1 MILSSHS
8 LIKALS
14 LGVLFFTLQA
24 KAAEPVQVGS
34 KAFTESVI
42 LGEMATQL
50 GNDAGISTVHRSQLG
65 GTRILWNALLSG
77 QIDAY
82 PEYTGTI
89 VQELLPGTDPELDAH
104 CKRIDVAGIG
114 MIKSVVMTTPENG
127 HAGEVIMTWKIRT
140 IQRPRIPPAALP
152 GFSNEF

>member
-1 MILSSHS
+1 MVRSSHL
-8 LIKALS
+8 LIEVVS
-14 LGVLFFTLQA
+14 VGVLFFTLRAQ
-24 KAAEPVQVGS
+24 AAEPVQVGS

-50 GNDAGISTVHRSQLG
+50 GNDAGVRTVHRSQLG

-89 VQELLPGTDPELDAH
+89 VQELIPGADPELDKLQKELAA
-104 CKRIDVAGIG
+104 RGVG
-114 MIKSVVMTTPENG
+114 MT
-127 HAGEVIMTWKIRT
+127 
-140 IQRPRIPPAALP
+140 RPLGFNDSYAL
-152 GFSNEF
+152 GMLE